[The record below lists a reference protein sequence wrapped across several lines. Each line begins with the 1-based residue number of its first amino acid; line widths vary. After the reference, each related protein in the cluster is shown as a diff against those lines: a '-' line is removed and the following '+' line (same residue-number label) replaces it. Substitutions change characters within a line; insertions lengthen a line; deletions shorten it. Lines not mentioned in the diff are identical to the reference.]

1 MQIEIKIEPTF
12 SVRWPMLKI
21 RINGDE
27 VFNGACEPKDGKFF
41 TYNDTVK
48 DIKVKNVLELEHYDK
63 DGKETFIDDTGE
75 VISDRAIMLR
85 SIKLDNFQVP
95 DVILYDRSFEI
106 NWSGRQL
113 REDANRPVSMKNNL
127 YFGYNGTYRFE
138 FGDDSAKEYYLNLI
152 EKERIANVHN
162 KKEMIGADGNK
173 IEVFEFTGKMID
185 GSKDAS
191 VTIEDLYKI
200 IQDEN

>member
-1 MQIEIKIEPTF
+1 M
-12 SVRWPMLKI
+12 
-21 RINGDE
+21 
-27 VFNGACEPKDGKFF
+27 
-41 TYNDTVK
+41 
-48 DIKVKNVLELEHYDK
+48 
-63 DGKETFIDDTGE
+63 
-75 VISDRAIMLR
+75 
-85 SIKLDNFQVP
+85 
-95 DVILYDRSFEI
+95 
-106 NWSGRQL
+106 